1 MGTSRRPQK
10 TATVMFSL
18 LSRFTSAFHGLAMLV
33 GKKINWAAIS
43 GGSGPLNQSQMSG
56 MGYISYSNKD
66 GSGVNNFDGQGSGDD
81 FYGTMWNPPIGW
93 VNNTDGGR
101 SVLFPDYKQA

>member
-1 MGTSRRPQK
+1 MGGVVR
-10 TATVMFSL
+10 MFSA
-18 LSRFTSAFHGLAMLV
+18 LSRLAGTFSGVLSLLL
-33 GKKINWAAIS
+33 GKSKVNWQAIS
-43 GGSGPLNQSQMSG
+43 GGSGPLSTKQMSS
-56 MGYISYSNKD
+56 MGYISYSNPD

-81 FYGTMWNPPIGW
+81 FFGTMWHPPTGW